1 MRFTQQMK
9 IINKN
14 VVRGLPAQGITKLI
28 SKHPRTGSI

>member
-14 VVRGLPAQGITKLI
+14 KVRGLTAQGITKLI
-28 SKHPRTGSI
+28 SKHPGTGNI